1 MANYSLYGTNSDWSP
16 NNTTAY
22 SGYKFPLEIDVP
34 QQFGGPAKRNVAR
47 LFDDAFREVALC
59 ARKPACDNHFGGLG
73 GGLRLSAMLREWKF
87 RFWCFAPEGMQGR
100 WPEDDKGVTFAQV
113 IRAYPATKLV
123 EIAVHLCA
131 LRSPEFLAATLLHEF
146 AHVAGAPG
154 ASADDLARH
163 ARGELNAADFRRLHK
178 AEQAVYVCGYRAPLY
193 KESVIGA
200 LDTII
205 GRPRRI
211 T

>member
-1 MANYSLYGTNSDWSP
+1 MANFSLYGPSSDWSP

-22 SGYKFPLEIDVP
+22 SSYKFPVDIDVP
-34 QQFGGPAKRNVAR
+34 QQFGGPMRYSVVR
-47 LFDDAFREVALC
+47 LFEDAFREVALC
-59 ARKPACDNHFGGLG
+59 ARKPACDNHFGNLG
-73 GGLRLSAMLREWKF
+73 GGLRLSAMLKEWKF

-100 WPEDDKGVTFAQV
+100 WPESDRDITYAQV
-113 IRAYPATKLV
+113 IRSYPSTKLI

-154 ASADDLARH
+154 ASGDDIARH
-163 ARGELNAADFRRLHK
+163 QRGELTPAEFRRLHM
-178 AEQAVYVCGYRAPLY
+178 AERAVYVCGYRAPLY
-193 KESVIGA
+193 KKAVIGA

-205 GRPRRI
+205 GGPRRI